1 MNIREF
7 AKPVTAK
14 SLNESLAQRFG
25 SKLQLENYSLQQLQ
39 DARNKLRTKL
49 SQIEMSESFSSVN
62 ETDAYQKNKLILD
75 ILNTEISERGDI
87 DDDSI
92 SEKAVSQSQQKAAGI
107 ALKHKREGTTPPKGS
122 ASAEMMNM
130 STKEL
135 EKMAGT
141 QHKGLPDK
149 VKEGKGKSRAQQAAI
164 AIAKKKKKNESMV
177 NEGAED
183 QAEIVMAAKDM
194 VNKVT
199 SWMEDTSEMQ
209 AESMLELADSIRD
222 EMGQEISQQ
231 FVDAIKPSLESLYT
245 AMEGT
250 RQTLTSGVGMLT
262 GESEPLDTM
271 GTEPE
276 DDMDMEPI
284 DDLDGDL
291 DSDPDMEPGG
301 DQGFAAA
308 GAGAGGDEE
317 AGRARRES
325 VDPRKLGRMLAGSK
339 KK

>member
-14 SLNESLAQRFG
+14 SLNESLAQKFG
-25 SKLQLENYSLQQLQ
+25 TKLRLENYSLQQLQ

-62 ETDAYQKNKLILD
+62 KTDAYQKNKLILD

-87 DDDSI
+87 EDSAI
-92 SEKAVSQSQQKAAGI
+92 SEKAVSQSQQQAAGI
-107 ALKHKREGTTPPKGS
+107 ALKHKREGTRPTKGS

-130 STKEL
+130 STAEL
-135 EKMAGT
+135 EKIAGT
-141 QHKGLPDK
+141 EHSGLPDK
-149 VKEGKGKSRAQQAAI
+149 VGEGKYKSDAQRRAIHANKS
-164 AIAKKKKKNESMV
+164 KKESV
-177 NEGAED
+177 VKEGAED

-209 AESMLELADSIRD
+209 TESMLDLADSIRD
-222 EMGQEISQQ
+222 ELGQETSQQ
-231 FVDAIKPSLESLYT
+231 FVDSIKPSLESLYT
-245 AMEGT
+245 AMEST
-250 RQTLTSGVGMLT
+250 RQVLTNGVGMLT
-262 GESEPLDTM
+262 GEAEPMDTM
-271 GTEPE
+271 GVEPE

-284 DDLDGDL
+284 DDIGGEV
-291 DSDPDMEPGG
+291 DSVPTD

-308 GAGAGGDEE
+308 GAASGGDDE

-325 VDPRKLGRMLAGSK
+325 VDPRKLGRILSGSK